1 MDFMEI
7 LYIIIYIS
15 LLAFPFLAAYK
26 VRKRFKGVAGF
37 CIVVG
42 LSTVSMSSTVVA
54 LWLGNDWH
62 LETEVA
68 KLDRNG
74 DGFWSKNETES
85 WTPDEQKTMDS
96 YIGDGGRNVFAAI
109 IFPIFSFAYSIIVAS
124 IYWLVAILRLRYK
137 NA

>member
-1 MDFMEI
+1 MEFI
-7 LYIIIYIS
+7 EIIYIIIYIS
-15 LLAFPFLAAYK
+15 LLAMPFWASYK
-26 VRKRFKGVAGF
+26 LRERFKGVAGF

-42 LSTVSMSSTVVA
+42 LSTVLMSSTFIA
-54 LWLGNDWH
+54 LWLGNDWY

-68 KLDRNG
+68 KLDLNG
-74 DGFWSKNETES
+74 DGFWSQNETEN

-109 IFPIFSFAYSIIVAS
+109 IFPIFFFAYSTVMAS

-137 NA
+137 SA

>member
-1 MDFMEI
+1 MEI

-15 LLAFPFLAAYK
+15 LLAVPFGVAYK
-26 VRKRFKGVAGF
+26 VRERFKGGAGF
-37 CIVVG
+37 CIIVV
-42 LSTVSMSSTVVA
+42 LSTVLMSSTVIA
-54 LWLGNDWH
+54 LWIGNDWY

-74 DGFWSKNETES
+74 DGFWSQNETES

-109 IFPIFSFAYSIIVAS
+109 IFPIFSLAYSTVMAS
-124 IYWLVAILRLRYK
+124 IYWLVATLRMRYK